1 MSNMN
6 FLQYSILFFSLLIGG
21 GSAFFFKKN
30 SGQYLQLILSFS
42 GAYIIGITA
51 LHLIPETFHH
61 GEAMLGA
68 WLLLGFFGQLVLEQ
82 LSKGIEHG
90 HIHVPHQPNMG
101 FVIQVMLGLSI
112 HSFVEGMPLNT
123 PIAADIHHHDHS
135 HLLWGII
142 LHEMPASFA
151 LVSLLLSSGFKKSLV
166 LVCMFLYASMSSL
179 GALTAQWLSPSPEMS
194 QVLMAVVIGTFLHI
208 STTILFEVDNSQHHK
223 ISYKKLLVIA
233 LGIGV
238 SLLTLL

>member
-1 MSNMN
+1 MSI
-6 FLQYSILFFSLLIGG
+6 LQYSILFFSLLVGG
-21 GSAFFFKKN
+21 CSAFFFKKN

-51 LHLIPETFHH
+51 LHLIPETFHQ
-61 GEAMLGA
+61 GGAMLGA

-90 HIHVPHQPNMG
+90 HIHVPHQPNLS

-123 PIAADIHHHDHS
+123 PIASDIHHHDHS

-151 LVSLLLSSGFKKSLV
+151 LVSLLLSSGFKKTLV
-166 LVCMFLYASMSSL
+166 IVCMFLYASMSSL
-179 GALTAQWLSPSPEMS
+179 GALTAKWISPSPEMS
-194 QVLMAVVIGTFLHI
+194 QILMALVIGTFLHI
-208 STTILFEVDNSQHHK
+208 STTILFEVDSSQHHK
-223 ISYKKLLVIA
+223 IHYKKLLVIA
-233 LGIGV
+233 LGISV